1 MMMKCVLKRIQAS
14 DASDDAG
21 AGAFAEMEQAMKGL
35 MDVLFKEKVV
45 PMLPGVFMSNLP
57 CLGDARTMLLI
68 SSVHGVLLLCL
79 SSPFLVAFNQCFV
92 LLFSFVCSA
101 NEALHTLLQIISSV
115 SGSSQ
120 KRCTSKT
127 LFVKESNFWFLNSFP
142 QINCPALCLK
152 IIQRHS
158 GGGSRRDGIGS

>member
-57 CLGDARTMLLI
+57 CVDDVST
-68 SSVHGVLLLCL
+68 VPCL
-79 SSPFLVAFNQCFV
+79 
-92 LLFSFVCSA
+92 
-101 NEALHTLLQIISSV
+101 
-115 SGSSQ
+115 
-120 KRCTSKT
+120 
-127 LFVKESNFWFLNSFP
+127 
-142 QINCPALCLK
+142 
-152 IIQRHS
+152 
-158 GGGSRRDGIGS
+158 